1 MTDRPLE
8 LEPLPDLDAA
18 REPWEAL
25 GEAAGNVFGTWEW
38 GSTWWRHFGRG
49 RRLALAACRRP
60 DGTGAGVLPLY
71 EARRAPMRLL
81 RFLGHGPA
89 DQLGPVCAPGDRPAV
104 GEALARALAGPRT
117 LLHAERLHPHEG
129 WVPRLGGVVVRR
141 EESPRIALDAETW
154 DEFLAARS
162 SNFRQQV
169 RRRERKLIRE
179 HGLSYR
185 LSDES
190 TLERDLGSVFALHE
204 ARWEGPESTSF
215 SRAAAFHRDFADVAL
230 DRGWLRLW
238 LAEVGGRPVAA
249 WYGFR
254 FAGAEWYYQAGR
266 DPAWEREAIGFV
278 LLAHTIRSAL
288 EDGMTEYRL
297 LLGGESYKDRFAS
310 DDPGLETAVIGNRA
324 VGRAAARAYA
334 AAEGLSPPARARLVA
349 GARRVGLKR

>member
-8 LEPLPDLDAA
+8 LGPLPDLDAA

-60 DGTGAGVLPLY
+60 DGTAAGVLPLY

-89 DQLGPVCAPGDRPAV
+89 DHLGPVCAPGDRPAV

-117 LLHAERLHPHEG
+117 LLLAERLHPHEG

-215 SRAAAFHRDFADVAL
+215 SRAAAFHRDFAAVAL